1 MLSDLEPYT
10 SDIIALDRDGDGLRN
25 IAEGVNT
32 FNWSVDD
39 ILYRVFGVRNTRNR
53 AFEEDIMDL
62 YKMLSDGSEDYDKI
76 NDMIAKLSSVVLP
89 GDDPLLEILN
99 QARKYVEA
107 RQTL

>member
-1 MLSDLEPYT
+1 
-10 SDIIALDRDGDGLRN
+10 
-25 IAEGVNT
+25 
-32 FNWSVDD
+32 
-39 ILYRVFGVRNTRNR
+39 
-53 AFEEDIMDL
+53 MDL